1 MPPPPVLIT
10 LFVAASE
17 RIPKRAAKKRP
28 HQTGFWQMPCPPA
41 DLEDSLI
48 IRRLTPLPPEGSGP
62 FQSKK
67 MGISRNFN
75 RERQGR
81 HRLIRLYLRSSA
93 VRKRRCSAKIR
104 AMSERIYRDP
114 VHNIIRLQTDSDE
127 GELMMRLIDAAEFQ
141 RLRRIK
147 QLGLGL
153 YTYQGAE
160 HSRFTHSLGAFH
172 LMTRVLDRLSETY
185 AIDPGDRIAARAA
198 ALLHDVGHGS
208 FSHVMEKVLN
218 FHHERWTVQVILDE
232 ASEVGQ
238 LLRSHSDDLPH
249 KLASIIE
256 GTFQPAALAQLVSSQ
271 LDVDRMDYLLRDSL
285 MTGAKYGIYDLEWII
300 NALAIDEAADRVYVQ
315 ARGVY
320 AVEEYLQARYYM
332 FRQVY
337 FHRTLRSAEAVLRSI
352 MRRALHLL
360 DDGQEVW
367 HASGTA
373 FEKILRREVLSISEH
388 MQVDDSDFVFH
399 IKQWQRS
406 SDPILRDLSRRFIAR
421 SLFKAID
428 IDMPPD
434 QQADFLS
441 TARQTVERA
450 GFDPD
455 YYFIEDRASDVPY
468 YSYYHSEKSEPKTHI
483 YVESGYASPQIKEI
497 SEVSNVVKGLQ
508 HAYELHRVCF
518 PAEVKNEVYAIYH
531 RGSHKEAQTA
541 IR

>member
-1 MPPPPVLIT
+1 MP
-10 LFVAASE
+10 
-17 RIPKRAAKKRP
+17 
-28 HQTGFWQMPCPPA
+28 
-41 DLEDSLI
+41 
-48 IRRLTPLPPEGSGP
+48 
-62 FQSKK
+62 
-67 MGISRNFN
+67 
-75 RERQGR
+75 
-81 HRLIRLYLRSSA
+81 
-93 VRKRRCSAKIR
+93 
-104 AMSERIYRDP
+104 ERIYRDP

-185 AIDPGDRIAARAA
+185 AIDPADRVAARAA

-232 ASEVGQ
+232 HTEIGER
-238 LLRSHSDDLPH
+238 LRSHSDDLPH
-249 KLASIIE
+249 KVASIIE
-256 GTFQPAALAQLVSSQ
+256 GKFQPSALAQLVSSQ

-360 DDGQEVW
+360 DDDKEVW
-367 HASGTA
+367 HAPGTA
-373 FEKILRREVLSISEH
+373 FEKILRRETLSVSDH

-399 IKQWQRS
+399 IKQWQNS
-406 SDPILRDLSRRFIAR
+406 ADPILKDLSRRFISR
-421 SLFKAID
+421 SLFKAVD
-428 IDMPPD
+428 LDMPRD
-434 QQADFLS
+434 QQAEFLAS
-441 TARQTVERA
+441 ARQAIDRA

-468 YSYYHSEKSEPKTHI
+468 YSYYEAEKSEPKTHI
-483 YVESGYASPQIKEI
+483 YVESGYASPQIREI
-497 SEVSNVVKGLQ
+497 SEVSDVVKGLQ

-518 PAEVKNEVYAIYH
+518 PAEVKTEVYELYH
-531 RGSHKEAQTA
+531 SGGSLTKHFSV
-541 IR
+541 

>member
-1 MPPPPVLIT
+1 MP
-10 LFVAASE
+10 
-17 RIPKRAAKKRP
+17 
-28 HQTGFWQMPCPPA
+28 
-41 DLEDSLI
+41 
-48 IRRLTPLPPEGSGP
+48 
-62 FQSKK
+62 
-67 MGISRNFN
+67 
-75 RERQGR
+75 
-81 HRLIRLYLRSSA
+81 
-93 VRKRRCSAKIR
+93 
-104 AMSERIYRDP
+104 ERIYRDP

-185 AIDPGDRIAARAA
+185 AINSEDRVAARAA

-218 FHHERWTVQVILDE
+218 FHHERWTVQVILD
-232 ASEVGQ
+232 AHSEIGE
-238 LLRSHSDDLPH
+238 LLRSHSPDLPQ
-249 KLASIIE
+249 KVASIIE
-256 GTFQPAALAQLVSSQ
+256 GKFQPSALAQLVSSQ

-315 ARGVY
+315 ARGIY

-352 MRRALHLL
+352 MRRALRLL
-360 DDGQEVW
+360 DDGVDVW
-367 HASGTA
+367 HAEGTA
-373 FEKILRREVLSISEH
+373 FEKILRREPLSISEH

-399 IKQWQRS
+399 VKQWQNS
-406 SDPILRDLSRRFIAR
+406 NDAILRDLSRRFISR
-421 SLFKAID
+421 RLFKAVD
-428 IDMPPD
+428 LDMPRD
-434 QQADFLS
+434 QQADFLAA
-441 TARQTVERA
+441 ARETIAHA

-468 YSYYHSEKSEPKTHI
+468 YGYYEAEKSEPRNHI
-483 YVESGYASPQIKEI
+483 YVESGYASPQIREI
-497 SEVSNVVKGLQ
+497 SEVSDVVRGLQ

-518 PAEVKNEVYAIYH
+518 PAEVKTEVYELYH
-531 RGSHKEAQTA
+531 RGGHREAQKA
-541 IR
+541 QIHH

>member
-1 MPPPPVLIT
+1 MP
-10 LFVAASE
+10 
-17 RIPKRAAKKRP
+17 
-28 HQTGFWQMPCPPA
+28 
-41 DLEDSLI
+41 
-48 IRRLTPLPPEGSGP
+48 
-62 FQSKK
+62 
-67 MGISRNFN
+67 
-75 RERQGR
+75 
-81 HRLIRLYLRSSA
+81 
-93 VRKRRCSAKIR
+93 
-104 AMSERIYRDP
+104 ERIYRDP

-160 HSRFTHSLGAFH
+160 HSRFTHSLGALH

-185 AIDPGDRIAARAA
+185 EIDPNDRVAARAA

-208 FSHVMEKVLN
+208 FSHVMEKVLS
-218 FHHERWTVQVILDE
+218 FHHERWTVQVILDDQ
-232 ASEVGQ
+232 SEIGE
-238 LLRSHSDDLPH
+238 LLRSHSSDLPF
-249 KLASIIE
+249 KVASIIE
-256 GTFQPAALAQLVSSQ
+256 GTFQPSALAQLVSSQ

-352 MRRALHLL
+352 IRRALQLL
-360 DDGQEVW
+360 DEGKEVW

-388 MQVDDSDFVFH
+388 MQIDDSDFVFH
-399 IKQWQRS
+399 IKQWQS
-406 SDPILRDLSRRFIAR
+406 SEDAILRDLSRRFISR
-421 SLFKAID
+421 RLFKAVD
-428 IDMPPD
+428 LDMP
-434 QQADFLS
+434 QEQRAEFLLR
-441 TARQTVERA
+441 ARQAVACA

-468 YSYYHSEKSEPKTHI
+468 YSYYAAEKSEPKTHI
-483 YVESGYASPQIKEI
+483 YVESGYASPEIREI
-497 SEVSNVVKGLQ
+497 SEVSEVVRGLQ

-518 PAEVKNEVYAIYH
+518 PAEVKTEVYDLYH
-531 RGSHKEAQTA
+531 RGSKLGKAGASHPS
-541 IR
+541 